1 MNKVR
6 KKRRSSREKKQGMP
20 PGSFVYIGEEK
31 EEPVKISVI
40 DYDKDY
46 YEEKEL
52 AHPSEILLY
61 KEKETVTWINVSG
74 IHNEK
79 LIEEIGK
86 KFNLHS
92 LLIED
97 ILNSEH
103 RPKISFYEDHILA
116 IMKRLSFSETK
127 HTMEDEQISF
137 LLGKNILITFQETLE
152 DDFDG
157 IRKEIKQKI
166 NGIRK
171 QRADY
176 LMYRLM
182 DTLVDRYLIEVEQMN
197 DNIEILEEEMVMN
210 PLQDDLHMI
219 YEYKHQAI
227 ELRKLV
233 WPVRD
238 VINKLEK
245 RPLSLIQKET
255 QFFFSDVNDHI
266 IQVNDMIETTRGV
279 VSSLLDLHFSSV
291 SNKMNEV
298 MKVLTIVST
307 IFIPLTFIA
316 GIYGMNFVY
325 MPELQWKWSY
335 PIALFVMVI
344 ITIGMLVFFR
354 KKNWF

>member
-1 MNKVR
+1 MNKKR
-6 KKRRSSREKKQGMP
+6 KKRKPSREKKQGMP

-31 EEPVKISVI
+31 TEPIKIVVI
-40 DYDKDY
+40 DYDENH

-52 AHPSEILLY
+52 TEPSEILFY
-61 KEKETVTWINVSG
+61 KKKSTVTWINVSG

-79 LIEEIGK
+79 LIQTIGGY
-86 KFNLHS
+86 FNLHP

-103 RPKISFYEDHILA
+103 RPKMSFFENHLLT
-116 IMKRLSFSETK
+116 IMKRLYFNEK
-127 HTMEDEQISF
+127 EHKMEDEQISF
-137 LLGKNILITFQETLE
+137 LLGENILVTFQETLE

-157 IRKEIKQKI
+157 IRKEIRQKV
-166 NGIRK
+166 NGIREQK
-171 QRADY
+171 VDY
-176 LMYRLM
+176 LIYRLI
-182 DTLVDRYLIEVEQMN
+182 DNLVDRYLLEVEHMNDDIEVLEQ
-197 DNIEILEEEMVMN
+197 EMVMN
-210 PLQDDLHMI
+210 PSQNDLYTI
-219 YEYKHQAI
+219 YEYKHQAL

-233 WPVRD
+233 WPVRA

-245 RPLSLIQKET
+245 RPLSLISEET
-255 QFFFSDVNDHI
+255 RFFFSDVNDHI

-279 VSSLLDLHFSSV
+279 VSGLLDLHFTSV

-298 MKVLTIVST
+298 MKVLTVVST

-325 MPELQWKWSY
+325 MPELHWKWSY
-335 PIALFVMVI
+335 PIALLVMVI

-354 KKNWF
+354 KKQWF